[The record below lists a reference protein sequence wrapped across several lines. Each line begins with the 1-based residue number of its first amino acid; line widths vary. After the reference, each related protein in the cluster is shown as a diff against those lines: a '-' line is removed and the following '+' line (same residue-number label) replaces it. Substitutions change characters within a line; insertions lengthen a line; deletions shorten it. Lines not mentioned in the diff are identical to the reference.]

1 MNLIQGNDIKE
12 KTKKVIKLDLEFC
25 VYTDNRPYLNYI
37 SGKAPKV
44 HDCTSEKNVYYIINE
59 NSQRIFRENKQNE
72 IKEEFNILFLARK
85 SNKGYYELIWP
96 IVKFDN
102 LDLYNLKK
110 LDNKMWLLIKTEE
123 KKKNNNDNNNAINPL
138 YENEEYYLSENDIIE
153 FGERK
158 YEVIKLNI
166 NSNKEKIDESKK
178 LNLSEQISEDNKNFG
193 SVFYLPEKSKK
204 NGKTLSVCKCEDK
217 INFNINDL
225 KPEIKKNSEG
235 TIISYEYE
243 NFNCEEC
250 HEPYSIKYNNITD
263 NEIFS
268 LFDGSDFP
276 ENTNYMILES
286 LTLFPKDKNGNK
298 KNNTKNIFVIK
309 LTEKE
314 IKIGRSDKNDIIDK
328 NNSISGEQAVLK
340 FDEKTGRVKIQNKSK
355 FGTSVLIKNN
365 VKLELGQKL
374 NFKVGN
380 TYIKAEIKE
389 EEDSNKIE
397 KNDKINSDYSK
408 SSNIDLS
415 EFYQ

>member
-1 MNLIQGNDIKE
+1 
-12 KTKKVIKLDLEFC
+12 
-25 VYTDNRPYLNYI
+25 
-37 SGKAPKV
+37 
-44 HDCTSEKNVYYIINE
+44 
-59 NSQRIFRENKQNE
+59 
-72 IKEEFNILFLARK
+72 
-85 SNKGYYELIWP
+85 
-96 IVKFDN
+96 
-102 LDLYNLKK
+102 
-110 LDNKMWLLIKTEE
+110 
-123 KKKNNNDNNNAINPL
+123 
-138 YENEEYYLSENDIIE
+138 
-153 FGERK
+153 
-158 YEVIKLNI
+158 
-166 NSNKEKIDESKK
+166 
-178 LNLSEQISEDNKNFG
+178 
-193 SVFYLPEKSKK
+193 
-204 NGKTLSVCKCEDK
+204 
-217 INFNINDL
+217 
-225 KPEIKKNSEG
+225 
-235 TIISYEYE
+235 
-243 NFNCEEC
+243 
-250 HEPYSIKYNNITD
+250 
-263 NEIFS
+263 
-268 LFDGSDFP
+268 
-276 ENTNYMILES
+276 MILES

-380 TYIKAEIKE
+380 TYIKAEVKE